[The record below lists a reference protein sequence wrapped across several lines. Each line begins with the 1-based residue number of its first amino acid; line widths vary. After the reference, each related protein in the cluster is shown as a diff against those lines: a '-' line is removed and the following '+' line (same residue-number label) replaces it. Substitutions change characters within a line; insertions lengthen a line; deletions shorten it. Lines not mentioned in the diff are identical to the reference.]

1 MELKKQQ
8 VERPYCTIGMTEKA
22 QDTPDGGW
30 ELVFEQGCKCKAFTE
45 KQFQYD
51 ESQSMKKLGWLYAIR
66 KVCVCGH
73 HVRDH
78 EFRTNQQI
86 ADFAWQQMNQ

>member
-1 MELKKQQ
+1 MSRKKQNSENEKKQ

-30 ELVFEQGCKCKAFTE
+30 ELVFEQGCKCKTFTE
-45 KQFQYD
+45 KQFQY
-51 ESQSMKKLGWLYAIR
+51 Y
-66 KVCVCGH
+66 VCVCGH
-73 HVRDH
+73 HIRDH

-86 ADFAWQQMNQ
+86 ADFAWEQMNQ